1 MRILVL
7 AQDENKKREALLF
20 QVATT
25 DKKFG
30 YMRIPR
36 GPIKVIEL
44 EPSTSQSALNFSIL
58 PRPPLNRSHLNFS
71 TLNSPALHCQPSTSA
86 AFPIGSSGFSLIKEI
101 KDSTSQHEDD
111 NISTTSGFSSRA
123 SDKEADRSQSVPQK
137 AGTTLRKPAFNLS
150 VFGGSSTSLASSS
163 ALNSSQLG
171 DSPFY
176 PGKTTYGGAA
186 AVRSPSSRVRGTP
199 YQAPVRRQI
208 TAKQIHSPCG
218 VTSATARRILQSLE
232 RMSSPL
238 ADAKRIPSHT
248 SSPLSPSDAQHPPVQ
263 KLVTPKA
270 ASVAVNRSMF
280 FKPSLTP
287 TGHSSRSADRVRI
300 QCSDHVYTVLI
311 ITSSFSYPSFST
323 PAANG
328 MASGGA
334 GGKMKR
340 ERGTRASS
348 KPAQDQEQ
356 VEVLNLPHISLPMRM
371 STLPTLNFS
380 TANTSPSVMMT
391 TPVANKVSP
400 ATSIQNRT
408 DFTFSS
414 PIFKAT
420 EMSPLP
426 LTPSAGFT
434 FSAPVSKT
442 VASDPSGTT
451 STPSAMPVQ
460 NCSTFSS
467 AVGTPV
473 NTNDEDFGPFRPAK
487 TLKQG
492 SVLDILK
499 GPEFSSSPSPARS
512 TPVPVKPFQMSST
525 SSPTVG
531 FGFGDK
537 FKPATGSWQC
547 DACLLQNKPTDSK
560 CVACQTA
567 KPNIDSSKQSKC
579 SKMPSE
585 TLQSLGDKFK
595 PVSGTWECDTCL
607 VQNKPEVTKCVA
619 CETSKPGTGVKS
631 ALTLPAFS
639 ECKLTMGSGGSTST
653 TTTTSSLSSGFGFGE
668 KFKKP
673 EGAWDCDVCLV
684 QNKAEDMKCVACQCA
699 KPGAV
704 AVPSTAMT
712 APESSGGLLGFGDKF
727 KKPEGSWDCDVCAVE
742 NKAEV
747 TQCMACQSAKPG
759 AKVETKGF
767 SSSAFSSATTAS
779 PFGFGIQS
787 SSMDSSA
794 TRTGGFTFGDQGGI
808 KFGTSTTDDASSG
821 GIKFGTAKSED
832 SRKADSQT
840 IGSGFK
846 FGASGGIQFGTGN
859 CSSQSENK
867 AAEPKSKPS
876 LEGFSFGISAPPK
889 ADEKTA
895 DGGFKFGAPK
905 EKLELGGTA
914 AAVPFSFGKQEE
926 KKLSGEQLPAV
937 GFAFGKP
944 VEEETGT
951 LTPAAAA
958 GSTFVLGK
966 TDQPDPISSSSSL
979 MFSKG
984 KVTDKPA
991 PQLGFAFGKPET
1003 SKEEAKP
1010 TFSFGKPAEKQE
1022 AAVQPKPAFAF
1033 GAAPATAGAVAVP
1046 STAMTAPES
1055 SGGLLGFGDK
1065 FKKPE
1070 GSWDC
1075 DVCAVENKA
1084 EVTQCM
1090 ACQSAKPGAKVETK
1104 GFSSSAFSSATT
1116 ASPFGFGIQSS
1127 SMDSSATRTGGFTF
1141 GDQGG
1146 IKFGT
1151 STTDDASSGG
1161 IKFGTAKS
1169 EDSRKADSQTIGSGF
1184 KFGASGGIQFG
1195 TGNCSSQ
1202 SENKAAE
1209 PKSKPSLE
1217 GFSFGISAPPK
1228 ADEKTA
1234 DGGFKFGAPK
1244 EKLELGGTAAA
1255 VPFSFGKQEEKK
1267 LSGEQLPAVGFAFGK
1282 PVEEETG
1289 TLTPAAAAGSTFVL
1303 GKTDQPDPISSSS
1316 SLMFSKGKVTDK
1328 PAPQLGF
1335 AFGKPETSKEE
1346 AKPTFSFGKPAEKQE
1361 AAVQPKPAFAFG
1373 AAPATADLEAS
1384 KPAYNFM
1391 ASVSASATVTAA
1403 SAASSTPAT
1412 NMFGSSSTSAPIA
1425 PVSTFVFGQA
1435 SSTGFSSGASET
1447 TTSSKGF
1454 MFGAQESKA
1463 PAAGASPFMF
1473 VTGSNTAAT
1482 AAFGFGSATSAAPTT
1497 TSSTGSS
1504 ASPFVFGS
1512 ASSTPGSAPAFG
1524 ASQTPAFGQG
1534 SNQPSAPAFGSPA
1547 AALFSAGSQP
1557 PAFGSQASTSQPSVF
1572 GQQSNQPPAFGAA
1585 VAASAAPGKTI

>member
-1 MRILVL
+1 MADAGGGKIRTRRYHIASKPYIKGKQQQGIIGRVTDTVKNIVPGWLQKYFKNDEPAGAEEEEVGEAADGQENHDGQIQNNQGHTDEEVL
-7 AQDENKKREALLF
+7 PFSDRTRSPEPSTSNA
-20 QVATT
+20 
-25 DKKFG
+25 
-30 YMRIPR
+30 
-36 GPIKVIEL
+36 
-44 EPSTSQSALNFSIL
+44 EPSTSQSSLNFSIL

-71 TLNSPALHCQPSTSA
+71 ALNSPALHCQPSTSA
-86 AFPIGSSGFSLIKEI
+86 AFPIGSSGFSLIKEV

-123 SDKEADRSQSVPQK
+123 SDKDVTTSKNMCVLPMWSPEADRSQSVPQK
-137 AGTTLRKPAFNLS
+137 AGNGLRKPAFNLS

-171 DSPFY
+171 DSLFY

-238 ADAKRIPSHT
+238 ADAKRIPSQS
-248 SSPLSPSDAQHPPVQ
+248 SSPLSPMLNRSGLEVTNFQSKRKSDAQQPPVQ

-280 FKPSLTP
+280 FKPTLTP
-287 TGHSSRSADRVRI
+287 TGHSSRSADRGGRQTKQVPEI
-300 QCSDHVYTVLI
+300 SLQHPKS
-311 ITSSFSYPSFST
+311 TSSFSYPSFST
-323 PAANG
+323 PTANG
-328 MASGGA
+328 MAGGA

-340 ERGTRASS
+340 ERGIRASS

-356 VEVLNLPHISLPMRM
+356 AEVLNLPHISLPMRM

-380 TANTSPSVMMT
+380 SPANASPSVMMT
-391 TPVANKVSP
+391 PVANKVPP
-400 ATSIQNRT
+400 ASSVQNRT

-420 EMSPLP
+420 EMSPLS

-451 STPSAMPVQ
+451 SAPSAMPVQ
-460 NCSTFSS
+460 NSSTSSS

-473 NTNDEDFGPFRPAK
+473 NTNDEDFDGPFRPAK

-499 GPEFSSSPSPARS
+499 GPDFSSSPPARS
-512 TPVPVKPFQMSST
+512 TPVPVKPFQMSSI
-525 SSPTVG
+525 SSPTG
-531 FGFGDK
+531 GLGFGDK

-567 KPNIDSSKQSKC
+567 KPNIDSSKQSNC
-579 SKMPSE
+579 SKMTSE

-668 KFKKP
+668 KFRKP

-684 QNKAEDMKCVACQCA
+684 QNKAEDIKCVSCQCA

-704 AVPSTAMT
+704 AVPATALT
-712 APESSGGLLGFGDKF
+712 VPESSGGLLGFGDKF
-727 KKPEGSWDCDVCAVE
+727 KRPEGSWDCDVCAVQ

-747 TQCMACQSAKPG
+747 TQCVACQSAKPG

-767 SSSAFSSATTAS
+767 SSSALSATTVS

-787 SSMDSSA
+787 ASMDSSA
-794 TRTGGFTFGDQGGI
+794 TLSTGGFTFGDQGGI
-808 KFGTSTTDDASSG
+808 KFGTLTDNASSG
-821 GIKFGTAKSED
+821 GIKFGMAKSED

-846 FGASGGIQFGTGN
+846 FGAGGGIQFGTGN
-859 CSSQSENK
+859 SSSQSENK
-867 AAEPKSKPS
+867 AADQKGKSS
-876 LEGFSFGISAPPK
+876 LEGFSFGLSAPPK

-905 EKLELGGTA
+905 EKPELGGIA

-926 KKLSGEQLPAV
+926 KKLFGEQLPAV
-937 GFAFGKP
+937 GFAFRKS
-944 VEEETGT
+944 VEEETGA
-951 LTPAAAA
+951 LTPAAAVA
-958 GSTFVLGK
+958 STFMLGK
-966 TDQPDPISSSSSL
+966 TDQPDPVSSSSSL
-979 MFSKG
+979 MFAKE
-984 KVTDKPA
+984 KETDKPA
-991 PQLGFAFGKPET
+991 PQLGFSFCKPDP

-1010 TFSFGKPAEKQE
+1010 A
-1022 AAVQPKPAFAF
+1022 
-1033 GAAPATAGAVAVP
+1033 
-1046 STAMTAPES
+1046 
-1055 SGGLLGFGDK
+1055 
-1065 FKKPE
+1065 
-1070 GSWDC
+1070 
-1075 DVCAVENKA
+1075 
-1084 EVTQCM
+1084 
-1090 ACQSAKPGAKVETK
+1090 
-1104 GFSSSAFSSATT
+1104 
-1116 ASPFGFGIQSS
+1116 
-1127 SMDSSATRTGGFTF
+1127 
-1141 GDQGG
+1141 
-1146 IKFGT
+1146 
-1151 STTDDASSGG
+1151 
-1161 IKFGTAKS
+1161 
-1169 EDSRKADSQTIGSGF
+1169 
-1184 KFGASGGIQFG
+1184 
-1195 TGNCSSQ
+1195 
-1202 SENKAAE
+1202 
-1209 PKSKPSLE
+1209 
-1217 GFSFGISAPPK
+1217 
-1228 ADEKTA
+1228 
-1234 DGGFKFGAPK
+1234 
-1244 EKLELGGTAAA
+1244 
-1255 VPFSFGKQEEKK
+1255 
-1267 LSGEQLPAVGFAFGK
+1267 
-1282 PVEEETG
+1282 
-1289 TLTPAAAAGSTFVL
+1289 
-1303 GKTDQPDPISSSS
+1303 
-1316 SLMFSKGKVTDK
+1316 
-1328 PAPQLGF
+1328 
-1335 AFGKPETSKEE
+1335 
-1346 AKPTFSFGKPAEKQE
+1346 FSFGKPAEKQE

-1373 AAPATADLEAS
+1373 AAPATADQEAS
-1384 KPAYNFM
+1384 KPEFNFM
-1391 ASVSASATVTAA
+1391 ASVSATATVTAA

-1412 NMFGSSSTSAPIA
+1412 SMFGSSSTSAPIA
-1425 PVSTFVFGQA
+1425 PVSTFIFGQA

-1454 MFGAQESKA
+1454 MFGVQESKA

-1482 AAFGFGSATSAAPTT
+1482 AAFGFGSAAPTT

-1504 ASPFVFGS
+1504 AAPFVFGS
-1512 ASSTPGSAPAFG
+1512 ASSTPASAPAFG
-1524 ASQTPAFGQG
+1524 TNQTPAFGQG
-1534 SNQPSAPAFGSPA
+1534 SNQSSAPAFGSPA
-1547 AALFSAGSQP
+1547 AALFCAGSQP

-1585 VAASAAPGKTI
+1585 VAASAAPAGGFQFGSTSNFGTPNSSGFFAFGGSAGASPAPAAPAQPSASTGGSQFPQTAGFNIGSTKTTSTGSSQGQHQISGRKIKTAIRRRK

>member
-1 MRILVL
+1 
-7 AQDENKKREALLF
+7 
-20 QVATT
+20 
-25 DKKFG
+25 
-30 YMRIPR
+30 
-36 GPIKVIEL
+36 
-44 EPSTSQSALNFSIL
+44 SQSALNFSIL

-71 TLNSPALHCQPSTSA
+71 ALNSPALHCQPSTSA

-123 SDKEADRSQSVPQK
+123 SDKDVTTSKNMCVLPVWSAEADRSQSVPQK

-287 TGHSSRSADRVRI
+287 TGHSSS
-300 QCSDHVYTVLI
+300 
-311 ITSSFSYPSFST
+311 TSSFSYPSFST

-348 KPAQDQEQ
+348 KPAQDQE
-356 VEVLNLPHISLPMRM
+356 V
-371 STLPTLNFS
+371 
-380 TANTSPSVMMT
+380 
-391 TPVANKVSP
+391 
-400 ATSIQNRT
+400 
-408 DFTFSS
+408 
-414 PIFKAT
+414 
-420 EMSPLP
+420 
-426 LTPSAGFT
+426 
-434 FSAPVSKT
+434 
-442 VASDPSGTT
+442 
-451 STPSAMPVQ
+451 VQ
-460 NCSTFSS
+460 NCSTSSS

-473 NTNDEDFGPFRPAK
+473 NTNDEDFDGPFRPAK

-512 TPVPVKPFQMSST
+512 TPVQVKPFQMSST
-525 SSPTVG
+525 SSSTVG

-537 FKPATGSWQC
+537 FKPETGSWQC

-585 TLQSLGDKFK
+585 TLPSLGDRFK

-639 ECKLTMGSGGSTST
+639 ESKLTVGSDGSGSTSI

-684 QNKAEDMKCVACQCA
+684 QNKAEDIKCVSCQCA

-712 APESSGGLLGFGDKF
+712 APEPSGGLLGFGDKF

-742 NKAEV
+742 NKVEV
-747 TQCMACQSAKPG
+747 TQCVACQSAKPG
-759 AKVETKGF
+759 AKVEIKGF

-794 TRTGGFTFGDQGGI
+794 TRTGGFIFGDQGGI
-808 KFGTSTTDDASSG
+808 KFGTSTTGDASSG

-840 IGSGFK
+840 IGNGFK

-867 AAEPKSKPS
+867 AAEPKGKPS

-958 GSTFVLGK
+958 GSTIVLGK

-1003 SKEEAKP
+1003 S
-1010 TFSFGKPAEKQE
+1010 
-1022 AAVQPKPAFAF
+1022 
-1033 GAAPATAGAVAVP
+1033 
-1046 STAMTAPES
+1046 
-1055 SGGLLGFGDK
+1055 
-1065 FKKPE
+1065 
-1070 GSWDC
+1070 
-1075 DVCAVENKA
+1075 
-1084 EVTQCM
+1084 
-1090 ACQSAKPGAKVETK
+1090 
-1104 GFSSSAFSSATT
+1104 
-1116 ASPFGFGIQSS
+1116 
-1127 SMDSSATRTGGFTF
+1127 
-1141 GDQGG
+1141 
-1146 IKFGT
+1146 
-1151 STTDDASSGG
+1151 
-1161 IKFGTAKS
+1161 
-1169 EDSRKADSQTIGSGF
+1169 
-1184 KFGASGGIQFG
+1184 
-1195 TGNCSSQ
+1195 
-1202 SENKAAE
+1202 
-1209 PKSKPSLE
+1209 
-1217 GFSFGISAPPK
+1217 
-1228 ADEKTA
+1228 
-1234 DGGFKFGAPK
+1234 
-1244 EKLELGGTAAA
+1244 
-1255 VPFSFGKQEEKK
+1255 
-1267 LSGEQLPAVGFAFGK
+1267 
-1282 PVEEETG
+1282 
-1289 TLTPAAAAGSTFVL
+1289 
-1303 GKTDQPDPISSSS
+1303 
-1316 SLMFSKGKVTDK
+1316 
-1328 PAPQLGF
+1328 
-1335 AFGKPETSKEE
+1335 
-1346 AKPTFSFGKPAEKQE
+1346 SFGKPAEKQE

-1425 PVSTFVFGQA
+1425 PVSTFVFGQV

-1454 MFGAQESKA
+1454 MFGTQESKA
-1463 PAAGASPFMF
+1463 PAAGASPFVF

-1534 SNQPSAPAFGSPA
+1534 SSQPSAPAFGSPA

-1572 GQQSNQPPAFGAA
+1572 GQQSNQPPAFGSA
-1585 VAASAAPGKTI
+1585 VAASAAPAGGFQFGATSNFGTPNSSGFFAFGGSAGTSPAPAVIPAAPAQPSASTGGFQFSQPTGFNIGSTKTNSTGSSQGQHQISGRKIKTAVRRRK

>member
-1 MRILVL
+1 MADAGGGKIRTRRHHIASKPYIKGKQQQGIIGRVTDTVKNIVPGWL
-7 AQDENKKREALLF
+7 QKYFKNDEAAGTEAEEVEETADGRENHDG
-20 QVATT
+20 QIQNNQGHT
-25 DKKFG
+25 DEEMLPFPD
-30 YMRIPR
+30 RRRTPE
-36 GPIKVIEL
+36 PSTSNA

-123 SDKEADRSQSVPQK
+123 SDKDVTTSKNMCVLPVWSPEADRSQSVPQK

-248 SSPLSPSDAQHPPVQ
+248 SSPLSPMLNRSGLEVTNFQSKRKSDAQHPPVQ

-287 TGHSSRSADRVRI
+287 TGHSSRSADRGGRQTKQVPEI
-300 QCSDHVYTVLI
+300 SLQHPKS
-311 ITSSFSYPSFST
+311 TSSFSYPSFST

-867 AAEPKSKPS
+867 AAEPK
-876 LEGFSFGISAPPK
+876 G
-889 ADEKTA
+889 
-895 DGGFKFGAPK
+895 
-905 EKLELGGTA
+905 
-914 AAVPFSFGKQEE
+914 
-926 KKLSGEQLPAV
+926 
-937 GFAFGKP
+937 
-944 VEEETGT
+944 
-951 LTPAAAA
+951 
-958 GSTFVLGK
+958 
-966 TDQPDPISSSSSL
+966 
-979 MFSKG
+979 
-984 KVTDKPA
+984 
-991 PQLGFAFGKPET
+991 
-1003 SKEEAKP
+1003 
-1010 TFSFGKPAEKQE
+1010 
-1022 AAVQPKPAFAF
+1022 
-1033 GAAPATAGAVAVP
+1033 
-1046 STAMTAPES
+1046 
-1055 SGGLLGFGDK
+1055 
-1065 FKKPE
+1065 
-1070 GSWDC
+1070 
-1075 DVCAVENKA
+1075 
-1084 EVTQCM
+1084 
-1090 ACQSAKPGAKVETK
+1090 
-1104 GFSSSAFSSATT
+1104 
-1116 ASPFGFGIQSS
+1116 
-1127 SMDSSATRTGGFTF
+1127 
-1141 GDQGG
+1141 
-1146 IKFGT
+1146 
-1151 STTDDASSGG
+1151 
-1161 IKFGTAKS
+1161 
-1169 EDSRKADSQTIGSGF
+1169 
-1184 KFGASGGIQFG
+1184 
-1195 TGNCSSQ
+1195 
-1202 SENKAAE
+1202 
-1209 PKSKPSLE
+1209 KPSLE

-1585 VAASAAPGKTI
+1585 VAASAAPAAGFQFGATSNFGTPNSSGFFAFGGSAGASPAPAVIPAAPAQPSASTGGFQFSQPTGFNIGSTKTTSTGSSQGQHQISGRKIKTAVRRRK